1 MTVMKHVHMEMFQI
15 IEALKDNSLVVS
27 DVQMRT
33 EWCVQKL
40 NKLKSHSAGKFSQKI
55 PSYTMDG

>member
-1 MTVMKHVHMEMFQI
+1 MKPVHMDMFQI

-27 DVQMRT
+27 DVQMCT

-40 NKLKSHSAGKFSQKI
+40 NKLKSHCADKFSQKI